1 MGIDAL
7 GIAFVTAISSVRWN
21 RYPVRQTP
29 FLQQQWLDS
38 LQPYIVASQAG
49 KCRLLFSDAVHFTLS
64 AFVCNVWSRERVYLK
79 TAAGRNRQN
88 VLGAVDA
95 VTKEVF
101 SVENKLISQRKRWKC
116 SAKTQGHDTR
126 YTDSGCEGSG
136 ESRAVT
142 GT

>member
-1 MGIDAL
+1 MEQVPGKANPVFAATMAGL
-7 GIAFVTAISSVRWN
+7 LTAIYSCITSRKV
-21 RYPVRQTP
+21 PP
-29 FLQQQWLDS
+29 
-38 LQPYIVASQAG
+38 
-49 KCRLLFSDAVHFTLS
+49 LFSDAVHFTLS

-79 TAAGRNRQN
+79 TAAGRNRQS

-101 SVENKLISQRKRWKC
+101 SVENKLISQRRRWKC